1 MNYKLIKRS
10 FELQQDQSDCGV
22 ACLLSLTKYYGGN
35 SSLEKLRELSGTSKQ
50 GTTLLGLYQG
60 ANQIG
65 FNAEGNEADIQALID
80 HGKPLILHVTI
91 ENRLQHYVI
100 CYAYKNEKF
109 IIGDPA
115 KGIIFYTK
123 EELEKIWISKSC
135 LTLEPNES
143 FRKTENIK
151 SEKNTWFINL
161 LKEDYEIL
169 TISIVIGAAISVL
182 GMVLAVFSQKLIDDI
197 LPSKD
202 LQKLVL
208 SIVLVAFLLIAR
220 TGFVAI
226 RQFLLIT
233 QSKQFNNRI
242 IDSFYNALLH
252 LPKSFFD
259 TRKIGELV
267 ARLNDTTRV
276 QKVITQIVGNYIIDT
291 LIAITSISFLFFY
304 SWQTGL
310 IAVLSMPVYF
320 LLIYRFNKKIITSQ
334 KEVMAAY
341 AYSESNYVSTMSG
354 ISEIKN
360 FNKQSFFAD
369 LNKLIYGNF
378 QNKIF
383 NLGKIN
389 VRLSFIAGFA
399 GVIFLSLIL
408 IYNSWLVYSDKMLI
422 GGLMAILGISSSLL
436 PSISNLA
443 LIAIPLN
450 EAKVA
455 FNRMYEFTSITPENN
470 NLKKIEEINFEN
482 LEIKDLAFRFPG
494 RKRIL
499 ENINITIKKG
509 ELISLIGESGCGKST
524 FAYLLQKIYKP
535 ESGNIIINN
544 NFLLQDF
551 NTNSWRNI
559 LGVVPQDIHIFNGNV
574 IDNICIDDSQKEA
587 ESVLKFLTEFGF
599 EKHIDSLP
607 QGYMT
612 ILGEEGINLSGGQK
626 QIIALARAL
635 YRKPQILILDEATA
649 AMDRETEKFTIELL
663 NKLKANIAVF
673 YISHRL
679 HVLKNISDRIYIL
692 ENGKIQIEGSHSELL
707 KTENIYS
714 DYWNDLLINAT

>member
-1 MNYKLIKRS
+1 
-10 FELQQDQSDCGV
+10 
-22 ACLLSLTKYYGGN
+22 
-35 SSLEKLRELSGTSKQ
+35 
-50 GTTLLGLYQG
+50 
-60 ANQIG
+60 
-65 FNAEGNEADIQALID
+65 
-80 HGKPLILHVTI
+80 
-91 ENRLQHYVI
+91 
-100 CYAYKNEKF
+100 
-109 IIGDPA
+109 
-115 KGIIFYTK
+115 
-123 EELEKIWISKSC
+123 
-135 LTLEPNES
+135 
-143 FRKTENIK
+143 TENIK
-151 SEKNTWFINL
+151 TEKKKWFVKL

-169 TISIVIGAAISVL
+169 SISIVIGLTISIL
-182 GMVLAVFSQKLIDDI
+182 GMAMAVFSQKLIDDI
-197 LPSKD
+197 LPAKN
-202 LQKLVL
+202 LQKLIL

-259 TRKIGELV
+259 TRKIGELI

-276 QKVITQIVGNYIIDT
+276 QKVITQIVGNYIIDGLT
-291 LIAITSISFLFFY
+291 AITSITFLYFY

-310 IAVLSMPVYF
+310 IAVLSMPIYF

-334 KEVMAAY
+334 KEVMHAY

-360 FNKQSFFAD
+360 FNKQSFFAN
-369 LNKLIYGNF
+369 LNKQIYGNF

-383 NLGKIN
+383 SLGKIN

-399 GVIFLSLIL
+399 GVVFLSLVL

-422 GGLMAILGISSSLL
+422 GGLMAILGISSTLL

-455 FNRMYEFTSITPENN
+455 FNRMHEFTSITPENN
-470 NLKKIEEINFEN
+470 NTEKTEEINFEN
-482 LEIKDLAFRFPG
+482 LVIKDLAFRFPG

-499 ENINITIKKG
+499 ENVNISLKKG
-509 ELISLIGESGCGKST
+509 ELISVIGESGCGKT
-524 FAYLLQKIYKP
+524 TLGYLLQKFYNP
-535 ESGNIIINN
+535 EIGKITINN
-544 NFLLQDF
+544 NFTLNDF

-559 LGVVPQDIHIFNGNV
+559 LGVVPQDIHIFNGTI
-574 IDNICIDDSQKEA
+574 IDNICLDNREYEA
-587 ESVLKFLTEFGF
+587 EKVVKFLQEYDFAKF
-599 EKHIDSLP
+599 INSLP
-607 QGYMT
+607 QGIMT

-635 YRKPQILILDEATA
+635 YKKPQVLILDEATA
-649 AMDRETEKFTIELL
+649 AMDSNTEKFTIELL
-663 NKLKANIAVF
+663 QKLKQNTAIF

-679 HVLKNISDRIYIL
+679 HVLKKISDKIYIL
-692 ENGKIQIEGSHSELL
+692 ENGKIQDSGTHNELL
-707 KTENIYS
+707 ARKNIYS
-714 DYWNDLLINAT
+714 NYWKDLGIV